1 MDDSSGEDTE
11 GVDDVV
17 GVGFAGCSD
26 AVLCLSPV
34 VAATGRVKTMSDSKT
49 MDVLIRFPVR
59 VQSNKI

>member
-26 AVLCLSPV
+26 AVLSPV

-49 MDVLIRFPVR
+49 MDVLILFPAR